1 MITQQNE
8 TNMFTLYIH
17 LFPSFKCSLVSYKG
31 EIYLPMDYSDNT
43 GFIMVG
49 RDPDNE
55 LHARLYVFH
64 LGVLHQISPYGNL
77 DIACVGL
84 SNGLLCILPL
94 KPNWKEISSTPLK
107 S

>member
-1 MITQQNE
+1 
-8 TNMFTLYIH
+8 
-17 LFPSFKCSLVSYKG
+17 
-31 EIYLPMDYSDNT
+31 MDHSDNT